1 MGASSTVLGFWA
13 VILCCCFASIA
24 SFSSS
29 SSGSN
34 YYRRAFPILQ
44 PDPDHIRLRLA
55 REGLEAIQDITT
67 PVAAVAVIGPYRSGK
82 SFLLNQ
88 LLSLPCNEGFE
99 VGHMRNAKTKG
110 LWVWGIPVELVID
123 GSKVSV
129 LYLDTEGFENVR
141 KSNVYDDRI
150 FALATLISSVL
161 IYNLPE
167 TVREADISRLSFAVE
182 IAEEFYGRS
191 VFEELCYC
199 QNPLLELILFIFSY
213 LTTLGL
219 LICYFMELR
228 MKGKEVAFEP
238 AKLLWLIQRDY
249 LQGSSV
255 QDMVNEGLRPVPN
268 KSGDKN
274 IDQVNKIRKSLARM
288 ANNFSAFGLPQPHL
302 QRTKLCDMKDTE
314 LDPLYVQNKEQFKQL
329 VASIIRPKIVQG
341 KTLNG
346 KEFIAFLKQTLDALN
361 KGEIPSIG
369 SVVEIFNKA
378 ILERCLKLYSQGM
391 SKLQLPV
398 TENKLQLAHE
408 VSKAE
413 AQRLLDQQLF
423 GRRNAKEYLLKFN
436 DEIKKV
442 YENHI
447 IANKYQSSKQCEASW
462 SACEDRMD
470 RLLVTR
476 FPSMTMFNASF
487 NQCNQN
493 FERDCVGLSKEMYA
507 LKMAK
512 IWPWTKPLLCLQVC
526 CFYASLWKSLCDSLC
541 CNLMRILWMLEKSR
555 SLFFKE
561 YCQRLT
567 LSLLVLSITIPVVG
581 HNLKLALLKYGG
593 YIMLIFSLYF
603 EMHTRMY
610 GSLEL
615 LHNSPSFQIAVAA
628 WEIIVGNI
636 LVLNRWA
643 IPVGILLCVM
653 LLCWSFYNTNIVA
666 SFSCATS
673 PSKLEQFAS
682 NVGLDEVHGL
692 QIGFPD

>member
-1 MGASSTVLGFWA
+1 
-13 VILCCCFASIA
+13 
-24 SFSSS
+24 
-29 SSGSN
+29 
-34 YYRRAFPILQ
+34 
-44 PDPDHIRLRLA
+44 
-55 REGLEAIQDITT
+55 
-67 PVAAVAVIGPYRSGK
+67 
-82 SFLLNQ
+82 
-88 LLSLPCNEGFE
+88 
-99 VGHMRNAKTKG
+99 MRHAKTKG
-110 LWVWGIPVELVID
+110 LWVWGVPVELVID
-123 GSKVSV
+123 GLKVSV

-199 QNPLLELILFIFSY
+199 QNPSLELILFIFSY

-219 LICYFMELR
+219 LNFMELR

-255 QDMVNEGLRPVPN
+255 QEMVNEGLRPVPN

-274 IDQVNKIRKSLARM
+274 IDQVNKIRTSLARM
-288 ANNFSAFGLPQPHL
+288 ANNISAFGLPQPHL
-302 QRTKLCDMKDTE
+302 RRTKLCDMKDTE
-314 LDPLYVQNKEQFKQL
+314 LDPLYVQNREQFKQF

-361 KGEIPSIG
+361 KGEIPSTG
-369 SVVEIFNKA
+369 SVVEVFNKA
-378 ILERCLKLYSQGM
+378 ILEHCLKLYSQGM

-398 TENKLQLAHE
+398 PENKLQLAHE

-413 AQRLLDQQLF
+413 AKKQLDQQIF
-423 GRRNAKEYLLKFN
+423 GRRNAEESLLKFN

-447 IANKYQSSKQCEASW
+447 MANKYQSSKQCEASW
-462 SACEDRMD
+462 SDCEDIMD
-470 RLLVTR
+470 RLLVLR
-476 FPSMTMFNASF
+476 LPSMTKFNASF
-487 NQCNQN
+487 NRCNQN
-493 FERDCVGLSKEMYA
+493 FERDCIGVSKEMYA
-507 LKMAK
+507 LKMVK
-512 IWPWTKPLLCLQVC
+512 
-526 CFYASLWKSLCDSLC
+526 
-541 CNLMRILWMLEKSR
+541 MLEKSR

-561 YCQRLT
+561 YSQRLT

-581 HNLKLALLKYGG
+581 HTLKFALLKYGG

-603 EMHTRMY
+603 EMHTRIY
-610 GSLEL
+610 GSSEL
-615 LHNSPSFQIAVAA
+615 LHNSSSFQIAVTA

-636 LVLNRWA
+636 LVLNRQ
-643 IPVGILLCVM
+643 V
-653 LLCWSFYNTNIVA
+653 
-666 SFSCATS
+666 
-673 PSKLEQFAS
+673 
-682 NVGLDEVHGL
+682 L
-692 QIGFPD
+692 QVLFF

>member
-1 MGASSTVLGFWA
+1 
-13 VILCCCFASIA
+13 
-24 SFSSS
+24 
-29 SSGSN
+29 
-34 YYRRAFPILQ
+34 
-44 PDPDHIRLRLA
+44 
-55 REGLEAIQDITT
+55 
-67 PVAAVAVIGPYRSGK
+67 
-82 SFLLNQ
+82 
-88 LLSLPCNEGFE
+88 
-99 VGHMRNAKTKG
+99 
-110 LWVWGIPVELVID
+110 
-123 GSKVSV
+123 
-129 LYLDTEGFENVR
+129 
-141 KSNVYDDRI
+141 
-150 FALATLISSVL
+150 
-161 IYNLPE
+161 
-167 TVREADISRLSFAVE
+167 
-182 IAEEFYGRS
+182 
-191 VFEELCYC
+191 
-199 QNPLLELILFIFSY
+199 
-213 LTTLGL
+213 
-219 LICYFMELR
+219 
-228 MKGKEVAFEP
+228 
-238 AKLLWLIQRDY
+238 
-249 LQGSSV
+249 
-255 QDMVNEGLRPVPN
+255 
-268 KSGDKN
+268 
-274 IDQVNKIRKSLARM
+274 
-288 ANNFSAFGLPQPHL
+288 
-302 QRTKLCDMKDTE
+302 MKDTE

-512 IWPWTKPLLCLQVC
+512 
-526 CFYASLWKSLCDSLC
+526 
-541 CNLMRILWMLEKSR
+541 MLEKSR

-615 LHNSPSFQIAVAA
+615 LHNSPSFQIAVTA

-636 LVLNRWA
+636 LVLNRQV
-643 IPVGILLCVM
+643 IQLL
-653 LLCWSFYNTNIVA
+653 F
-666 SFSCATS
+666 F
-673 PSKLEQFAS
+673 
-682 NVGLDEVHGL
+682 
-692 QIGFPD
+692 